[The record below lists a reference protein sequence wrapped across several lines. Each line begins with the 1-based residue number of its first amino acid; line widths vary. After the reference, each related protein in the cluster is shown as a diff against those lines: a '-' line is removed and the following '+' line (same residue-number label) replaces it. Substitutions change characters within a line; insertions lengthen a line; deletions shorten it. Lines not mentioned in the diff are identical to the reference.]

1 MMIDMSITPAE
12 EATVHV
18 FHETVNRTTAATKR
32 LRIARLRTGEVWR
45 MQIKH
50 GVTHVQRLLRNRTE
64 FRVRAERML
73 RVSKMSQ
80 HALKGRIVNL
90 WMMRQNN
97 RFDVQR
103 RADVDAQPIG
113 STKDAEERRVC

>member
-1 MMIDMSITPAE
+1 
-12 EATVHV
+12 
-18 FHETVNRTTAATKR
+18 
-32 LRIARLRTGEVWR
+32 
-45 MQIKH
+45 
-50 GVTHVQRLLRNRTE
+50 
-64 FRVRAERML
+64 ML

-80 HALKGRIVNL
+80 HALNGRIVNL

-113 STKDAEERRVC
+113 SAKDAEERRVC

>member
-1 MMIDMSITPAE
+1 
-12 EATVHV
+12 
-18 FHETVNRTTAATKR
+18 
-32 LRIARLRTGEVWR
+32 